1 MSDQKNLIL
10 AIIASVV
17 IMLGFQYFY
26 EWPRAEQARKL
37 AEMQRQEQQQA
48 TPVPVPGGAP
58 APGAA
63 PSATMPGAAPAI
75 PNREAVLTNA
85 PRVKIS
91 SARLHGSINL
101 QGGRLDDLTLAEYRE
116 KLEANSP
123 EIVLLAPAGTA
134 NPYYSDFG
142 WSAASDA
149 GIKLPGPDT
158 VWTASAATL
167 APGQPV
173 TLTWDNGDGLKFSR
187 TFALDDKFMFTV
199 TQKVENSGD
208 KAATVFP
215 YALISRHG
223 TPLTDGLYILHEGP
237 LGVFRDK
244 AEQDGT
250 LKETSYSDL
259 KGKPATEVNS
269 IGGWIGITDKYWLTA
284 LIPGNDTA
292 IKARFSHTAR
302 GTQDRY
308 QIDVL
313 ANEGATV
320 APKGSTES
328 TVRLFAGAKLVNL
341 IDAYEKQYGIPRFDR
356 AIDWGWFYF
365 LTKPIFFAL
374 DYFYKMIGNFGLA
387 ILALTVI
394 IKTLFLPLA
403 YRSYVSMSQMKE
415 LQPKMVELREKFGED
430 RTKLNQE
437 MMALYK
443 REKINPAAG
452 CLPILLQ
459 IPVFFALYKVLYIT
473 IEMRHAPFYGWIND
487 LSAPD
492 PTTYLNLFGLLPYTV
507 PNLGP
512 LQILSLG
519 AWPILM
525 GISMWLQMKMNPQPP
540 DPIQAKVFAF
550 MPFIFTFMLG
560 SFASGLVIYWTW
572 NNLLSVA
579 QQWFIMR
586 RVKHRKL
593 AATPKKA

>member
-26 EWPRAEQARKL
+26 EWPRAEKARQL
-37 AEMQRQEQQQA
+37 AEAQRQEQPQA
-48 TPVPVPGGAP
+48 TPMPVPGVVP
-58 APGAA
+58 APGASA
-63 PSATMPGAAPAI
+63 PAAGAAPVV

-116 KLEANSP
+116 KLEADSP

-134 NPYYSDFG
+134 NPYYRDFG

-158 VWTASAATL
+158 VWTASATTL

-187 TFALDDKFMFTV
+187 TFALDDKYMFTV
-199 TQKVENSGD
+199 TQKVENAGD
-208 KAATVFP
+208 KAATLFP
-215 YALISRHG
+215 YALLSRHG
-223 TPLTDGLYILHEGP
+223 TPHTDGLYILHEGP

-244 AEQDGT
+244 AGDAGT
-250 LKETSYSDL
+250 LKETSYKDL
-259 KGKPATEVNS
+259 RGEKPIEVNS
-269 IGGWIGITDKYWLTA
+269 AGGWIGITDKYWLTA
-284 LIPGNDTA
+284 LIPAADA
-292 IKARFSHTAR
+292 PVKARFSHSLR
-302 GTQDRY
+302 GPQDRY

-313 ANEGATV
+313 ANEGTTV
-320 APKGSTES
+320 APKASAES
-328 TVRLFAGAKLVNL
+328 TIRLFAGAKLVNL
-341 IDAYEKQYGIPRFDR
+341 IDAYEKQYSIPRFDR

-374 DYFYKMIGNFGLA
+374 DYFYGVIGNFGLA
-387 ILALTVI
+387 ILLLTII

-415 LQPKMVELREKFGED
+415 LQPKMVELRAKYGED

-452 CLPILLQ
+452 CLPIVLQ
-459 IPVFFALYKVLYIT
+459 IPVFFSLYKVLYIT
-473 IEMRHAPFYGWIND
+473 IEMRHAPFYGWIHD

-492 PTTYLNLFGLLPYTV
+492 PTTWLNLFGLLPYSV
-507 PNLGP
+507 PHLGP
-512 LQILSLG
+512 LQIISLG

-525 GISMWLQMKMNPQPP
+525 GISMFLQMKMNPQPP
-540 DPIQAKVFAF
+540 DPVQAKVFAF

-593 AATPKKA
+593 AAAAKKA